1 VNLQGDR
8 IFFSCNVGHEN
19 SILLS
24 FGRSNPSKIFQNI
37 IRIKGLSE
45 ESMKENELSCQTI
58 TPQIEQNVNTIARF
72 RHASCITSDFQLFI
86 YGGKYFDEN
95 SATGSILND
104 AYLFNDLNGDFMKIE
119 VKYKFCFIVKNFGS
133 NFGLT
138 QTKLPNS
145 VSFDPKTNR
154 MAQHLF

>member
-1 VNLQGDR
+1 M
-8 IFFSCNVGHEN
+8 GHEN

-37 IRIKGLSE
+37 IRIKGLNE
-45 ESMKENELSCQTI
+45 EFVNENELSCETI
-58 TPQIEQNVNTIARF
+58 TPQIELNVNTIARF

-95 SATGSILND
+95 SSTGSILND
-104 AYLFNDLNGDFMKIE
+104 AYLFNDLNGDFRKIE
-119 VKYKFCFIVKNFGS
+119 VKYKFCFVVKNFGS

-138 QTKLPNS
+138 QTRYRPSLI
-145 VSFDPKTNR
+145 FDPTTIK
-154 MAQHLF
+154 AQLLF